1 MGVVRTRVV
10 NYHAYKMRQRAP
22 QNASSVD
29 KAKRMGLQMFDNV
42 YKHIGR
48 TRQQIAASLDSAQ
61 RDKGHILVDAGASID
76 SKYRNFI
83 QNNTGANLQM
93 PEEAPQNIVSK
104 VRNKAIQALT
114 SKPAQ
119 QVRDFMTIDPAGENV
134 DRTQAVLS
142 GVARYAVPVTG
153 AGVGLLGLT
162 SMYGGP
168 ADQQTSG
175 QIGMS
180 EEERRKKEEE
190 TNLWAAAALATGA
203 LGGGGILGYNAR
215 PRV

>member
-1 MGVVRTRVV
+1 MTVMAR
-10 NYHAYKMRQRAP
+10 NYHHQRMQQRRKAP
-22 QNASSVD
+22 NQASVD
-29 KAKRMGLQMFDNV
+29 KAKVMGLGLFRNMH
-42 YKHIGR
+42 KHLGR
-48 TRQQIAASLDSAQ
+48 TRQQIAASLDSAM

-114 SKPAQ
+114 SKRAQ

>member
-1 MGVVRTRVV
+1 MTVMAR
-10 NYHAYKMRQRAP
+10 NYHHQRMQQRRRAP
-22 QNASSVD
+22 NQASVD
-29 KAKRMGLQMFDNV
+29 KAEVMGLGLFHNMH
-42 YKHIGR
+42 KHLGR
-48 TRQQIAASLDSAQ
+48 TRQQIAASLDSAM